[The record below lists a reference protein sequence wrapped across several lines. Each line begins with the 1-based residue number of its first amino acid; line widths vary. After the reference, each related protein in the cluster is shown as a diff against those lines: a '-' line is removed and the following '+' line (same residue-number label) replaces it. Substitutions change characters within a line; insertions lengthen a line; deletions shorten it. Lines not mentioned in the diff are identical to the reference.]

1 MAQIFPLILGSTPK
15 PKGRAIL
22 TNLLAG
28 RSALV
33 DVSAELVTMPSE
45 FRTSESDLSPDVE
58 GMASCSISTLA
69 DLATAGL
76 VSDSVLAVAFGISP
90 IWVNE
95 ETTDCVMAGIMPG
108 NMAVTMDWTW
118 LKRPSVLTD

>member
-1 MAQIFPLILGSTPK
+1 
-15 PKGRAIL
+15 
-22 TNLLAG
+22 
-28 RSALV
+28 
-33 DVSAELVTMPSE
+33 MPSE
-45 FRTSESDLSPDVE
+45 FRTSESDLSPDVG

-69 DLATAGL
+69 KLATAGL

-90 IWVNE
+90 FWVKE